1 MLPLRGLPSGL
12 EGIRLQGGRRGDW
25 PAVRALPLRPDS
37 SQLLLSGGSV
47 KGVVAR
53 GVENNGLRSGFIAV
67 VGRPNVGKSTL
78 VNKLVGQK
86 VSITSSRPQTTRSPI
101 RGVRNGAGYQAIFV
115 DTPGSQ
121 KPRDTLRARM
131 QEQVLDSLSESDV
144 ILLLFD
150 AQQAAGGLGN
160 GDRYI
165 ARLVAGSGTPAIVTI
180 NKIDL
185 LPTPDRA
192 LPIVEEVS
200 ELANWNEVFQI
211 SAANG
216 TNLESLM
223 ESIVELL
230 PHGPRYSPEGTVTDY
245 PESLILAEYVR
256 EKALNVLREEVP
268 HAAAVEIED
277 VERKENVT
285 VVYATIHVERATQR
299 MIVLG
304 KGGRTI
310 KQIGTEA
317 RRDVERLLGT
327 RIYLDLKVKVSQGW
341 RSDKKFLERLGL

>member
-1 MLPLRGLPSGL
+1 MT
-12 EGIRLQGGRRGDW
+12 E
-25 PAVRALPLRPDS
+25 AT
-37 SQLLLSGGSV
+37 
-47 KGVVAR
+47 GVT
-53 GVENNGLRSGFIAV
+53 EKNGLRSGFIAV

-78 VNKLVGQK
+78 VNKLVGRK

-101 RGVRNGAGYQAIFV
+101 RGVRNGPHYQAIFV

-150 AQQAAGGLGN
+150 AQQAASGLGN
-160 GDRYI
+160 GDRYV
-165 ARLVAGSGTPAIVTI
+165 ARLVAESGTPAIASI
-180 NKIDL
+180 NKTDL
-185 LPTPDRA
+185 LRSREQA
-192 LPIVEEVS
+192 LPIVQSVS
-200 ELANWNEVFQI
+200 DLGDWDEVFQI
-211 SAANG
+211 SAASG
-216 TNLESLM
+216 TNVEPLM
-223 ESIVELL
+223 ESVVDLL
-230 PHGPRYSPEGTVTDY
+230 PPGPRYFPEGMVTDY
-245 PESLILAEYVR
+245 PESLVLAEYVR

-268 HAAAVEIED
+268 HAVAVEIED

-285 VVYATIHVERATQR
+285 VVYAVIHVERATQR

-310 KQIGTEA
+310 KKIGTEA

-327 RIYLDLKVKVSQGW
+327 RIYLDLKVKVSPGW
-341 RSDKKFLERLGL
+341 RSDRKFLERLGL

>member
-1 MLPLRGLPSGL
+1 
-12 EGIRLQGGRRGDW
+12 
-25 PAVRALPLRPDS
+25 V
-37 SQLLLSGGSV
+37 SGGGTRGAV
-47 KGVVAR
+47 K
-53 GVENNGLRSGFIAV
+53 NGLRSGFIAV

-101 RGVRNGAGYQAIFV
+101 RGVRNGPGYQAIFV

-150 AQQAAGGLGN
+150 ARQAAGGLGS
-160 GDRYI
+160 GDRYV
-165 ARLVAGSGTPAIVTI
+165 ARLVAESGTPAIASI
-180 NKIDL
+180 NKTDL
-185 LPTPDRA
+185 LRTREEA

-200 ELANWNEVFQI
+200 GLGEWNEVFQI

-216 TNLESLM
+216 TNVEPLM
-223 ESIVELL
+223 ESVVELL
-230 PHGPRYSPEGTVTDY
+230 PSGPRYFPEGTVTDY
-245 PESLILAEYVR
+245 PESLVLAEYVR

-268 HAAAVEIED
+268 HAVAVEIED

-285 VVYATIHVERATQR
+285 VVYAVIHVERATQR

-341 RSDKKFLERLGL
+341 RSDRKFLERLGL

>member
-1 MLPLRGLPSGL
+1 MT
-12 EGIRLQGGRRGDW
+12 
-25 PAVRALPLRPDS
+25 
-37 SQLLLSGGSV
+37 
-47 KGVVAR
+47 GVAS
-53 GVENNGLRSGFIAV
+53 GVEKNGLRSGFIAV

-101 RGVRNGAGYQAIFV
+101 RGVRNGPGYQAIFV

-131 QEQVLDSLSESDV
+131 QEQVVDSLSESDI

-150 AQQAAGGLGN
+150 AQQATGGLGS
-160 GDRYI
+160 GDKYV
-165 ARLVAGSGTPAIVTI
+165 ARLVAESGTPAIASI
-180 NKIDL
+180 NKTDL
-185 LPTPDRA
+185 LRTREEA
-192 LPIVEEVS
+192 LPIVQAVS
-200 ELANWNEVFQI
+200 ELGEWDEVFQI

-216 TNLESLM
+216 TNVEPLM
-223 ESIVELL
+223 ESVVELL
-230 PHGPRYSPEGTVTDY
+230 PPGPRYFPEGTVTDY
-245 PESLILAEYVR
+245 PESLVLAEYVR

-268 HAAAVEIED
+268 HAVAVEIDD

-285 VVYATIHVERATQR
+285 VVYAVIHVERATQR

-341 RSDKKFLERLGL
+341 RSDRKFLERLGL

>member
-1 MLPLRGLPSGL
+1 MSG
-12 EGIRLQGGRRGDW
+12 
-25 PAVRALPLRPDS
+25 
-37 SQLLLSGGSV
+37 
-47 KGVVAR
+47 
-53 GVENNGLRSGFIAV
+53 ENGFRSGFVAV

-78 VNKLVGQK
+78 VNQLVGQK
-86 VSITSSRPQTTRSPI
+86 VSITSPRPQTTRTPI
-101 RGVRNGAGYQAIFV
+101 RGVRNGPGYQAVFV

-131 QEQVLDSLSESDV
+131 QQQVLDSLSESDV
-144 ILLLFD
+144 ILFLLD
-150 AQQAAGGLGN
+150 ASQAAENIGS
-160 GDRYI
+160 GDRYV
-165 ARLVAGSGTPAIVTI
+165 ARLVAESGTPAIVSV

-185 LPTPDRA
+185 LRNPA
-192 LPIVEEVS
+192 QVLPIIEGVS
-200 ELANWNEVFQI
+200 ELADWRQIFPI
-211 SAANG
+211 SATNG
-216 TNLESLM
+216 LNVEPLM
-223 ESIVELL
+223 ESVVELL
-230 PHGPRYSPEGTVTDY
+230 PPGPRYFPEGTVTDY

-256 EKALNVLREEVP
+256 EKALNVLREEIP
-268 HAAAVEIED
+268 HAVAVQVEE

-327 RIYLDLKVKVSQGW
+327 RIYLDLKVKVSPGW
-341 RSDKKFLERLGL
+341 RSDRKFLERLGL